1 MFADIHFIDFLRA
14 NPALAVFVTLA
25 LGFLVGK
32 LRWRSFSLGTVT
44 SVLLVGVVVGQLKIE
59 IPEPAKILFFLLF
72 LFSVGYA
79 VGPQFFRGLKRD
91 GLPQVGFAVVVCLLC
106 LGSTWLCATLMGYD
120 VAQAAGLLA
129 GSQTMSAVLGVAT
142 DTIRQLPDG
151 QAIDLDAMPVCY
163 AVTYIF
169 GTAGSAWILG
179 TLGPRLLGGVE
190 KVHKAALD
198 LESKLGDD
206 VSFTAGGYAVGPQFF
221 RGLKRDGLPQVGFA
235 VVVCLL
241 CLGSTWLC
249 ATLMGYDVAQAAGL
263 LAGSQTMSAVLG
275 VATDTIRQ
283 LPDGQAIDLDA
294 MPVCYAVTYIFGTAG
309 SAWILGTLGP
319 RLLGGVEKVHKA
331 ALDLESKLG
340 DDVSFT
346 AGFDPAARAIV
357 FRAYKAENDWFGQ
370 RHTVAEFER
379 YMQSQKKLI
388 FVERLRQRGRIVDD
402 VTPRTT
408 IYPGDTLVVSG
419 RRQYVIEE
427 EDWIGTEVEDA
438 ELTNFSVQSLPVV
451 VSKRGAAG
459 QYVRNI
465 LKRKEMHGVNI
476 RSILRAGVKIPV
488 LAGGKLDAGDR
499 LELVGLPQDVR
510 RAAPTLGFS
519 DPVSE
524 KTGMPLVGLGIFL
537 GGLLF
542 GWLLMTRIGAV
553 PLSLTV
559 SGGVLIAGLF
569 CGWLHARYPHVGN
582 IPQPTLWFMNNVG
595 LNTFIAIV
603 GISTGPTFIQGFQE
617 VGWSLFLIG
626 AAATSIP
633 LVAGIFIGRYLFR
646 FNDALTLGCVAGA
659 RTTTAALGAVEETI
673 QSNVPSMGYTI
684 TYAIGNTLLI
694 IWGVVIVLLIA

>member
-1 MFADIHFIDFLRA
+1 M
-14 NPALAVFVTLA
+14 
-25 LGFLVGK
+25 
-32 LRWRSFSLGTVT
+32 T

-59 IPEPAKILFFLLF
+59 IPEPAKTLFFLLF
-72 LFSVGYA
+72 LFSV
-79 VGPQFFRGLKRD
+79 
-91 GLPQVGFAVVVCLLC
+91 
-106 LGSTWLCATLMGYD
+106 
-120 VAQAAGLLA
+120 
-129 GSQTMSAVLGVAT
+129 
-142 DTIRQLPDG
+142 
-151 QAIDLDAMPVCY
+151 
-163 AVTYIF
+163 
-169 GTAGSAWILG
+169 
-179 TLGPRLLGGVE
+179 
-190 KVHKAALD
+190 
-198 LESKLGDD
+198 
-206 VSFTAGGYAVGPQFF
+206 GYAVGPQFF

-370 RHTVAEFER
+370 RRTVAEFER

>member
-1 MFADIHFIDFLRA
+1 MFANIHLLDFLRA

-25 LGFLVGK
+25 LGFLLGK

-44 SVLLVGVVVGQLKIE
+44 SVLLVGVVVGQLKIT
-59 IPEPAKILFFLLF
+59 IPEPAKTLFFLLF
-72 LFSVGYA
+72 LFAVGYG

-106 LGSTWLCATLMGYD
+106 LGSTWLCAKLMGYD

-151 QAIDLDAMPVCY
+151 GSADLSAMPVCY

-198 LESKLGDD
+198 LESKMGED
-206 VSFTAGGYAVGPQFF
+206 VS
-221 RGLKRDGLPQVGFA
+221 LK
-235 VVVCLL
+235 
-241 CLGSTWLC
+241 
-249 ATLMGYDVAQAAGL
+249 
-263 LAGSQTMSAVLG
+263 
-275 VATDTIRQ
+275 
-283 LPDGQAIDLDA
+283 
-294 MPVCYAVTYIFGTAG
+294 
-309 SAWILGTLGP
+309 
-319 RLLGGVEKVHKA
+319 
-331 ALDLESKLG
+331 
-340 DDVSFT
+340 

-357 FRAYKAENDWFGQ
+357 FRAYRAENEWFAGK
-370 RHTVAEFER
+370 RTVAEFEQ

-388 FVERLRQRGRIVDD
+388 YVERLRQRGRIVDN

-408 IYPGDTLVVSG
+408 IYPDDTLVVSG

-427 EDWIGTEVEDA
+427 EEWIGSEVEDA
-438 ELTNFSVQSLPVV
+438 ELTNFTVQSLPVV
-451 VSKRGAAG
+451 VSRRGAAG
-459 QYVRNI
+459 QYIRNI
-465 LKRKEMHGVNI
+465 LKRKAMHGVNI
-476 RSILRAGVKIPV
+476 RSIQRAGVQIPV

-519 DPVSE
+519 DPASE

-537 GGLLF
+537 GGLIF

-559 SGGVLIAGLF
+559 SGGVLIAGLL
-569 CGWLHARYPHVGN
+569 CGWLHARYPQVGN

-633 LVAGIFIGRYLFR
+633 LVSGIFIGRYLFR

>member
-32 LRWRSFSLGTVT
+32 LRWRSLSLGTVT

-59 IPEPAKILFFLLF
+59 IPEPAKTLFFLLF

-91 GLPQVGFAVVVCLLC
+91 GLPQVGFAVVVCL
-106 LGSTWLCATLMGYD
+106 S
-120 VAQAAGLLA
+120 
-129 GSQTMSAVLGVAT
+129 
-142 DTIRQLPDG
+142 
-151 QAIDLDAMPVCY
+151 
-163 AVTYIF
+163 
-169 GTAGSAWILG
+169 
-179 TLGPRLLGGVE
+179 
-190 KVHKAALD
+190 
-198 LESKLGDD
+198 
-206 VSFTAGGYAVGPQFF
+206 
-221 RGLKRDGLPQVGFA
+221 
-235 VVVCLL
+235 

-603 GISTGPTFIQGFQE
+603 GISTGPTFVQGFQE

>member
-44 SVLLVGVVVGQLKIE
+44 SVLLAGVVVGQLKIE

-72 LFSVGYA
+72 LFSV
-79 VGPQFFRGLKRD
+79 
-91 GLPQVGFAVVVCLLC
+91 
-106 LGSTWLCATLMGYD
+106 
-120 VAQAAGLLA
+120 
-129 GSQTMSAVLGVAT
+129 
-142 DTIRQLPDG
+142 
-151 QAIDLDAMPVCY
+151 
-163 AVTYIF
+163 
-169 GTAGSAWILG
+169 
-179 TLGPRLLGGVE
+179 
-190 KVHKAALD
+190 
-198 LESKLGDD
+198 
-206 VSFTAGGYAVGPQFF
+206 GYAVGPQFF

-408 IYPGDTLVVSG
+408 IDPGDTLVVSG

-438 ELTNFSVQSLPVV
+438 ELTNFSVQSLPSGGEQARSGGAVCAQYFEKERNARCEYPFYPACRRED
-451 VSKRGAAG
+451 SGAGRRQARCRRPARTGRPAAG
-459 QYVRNI
+459 RAPRRADARVQ
-465 LKRKEMHGVNI
+465 
-476 RSILRAGVKIPV
+476 RSGLGKDGDA
-488 LAGGKLDAGDR
+488 AGGAGHSFWADC
-499 LELVGLPQDVR
+499 
-510 RAAPTLGFS
+510 S
-519 DPVSE
+519 S
-524 KTGMPLVGLGIFL
+524 
-537 GGLLF
+537 
-542 GWLLMTRIGAV
+542 
-553 PLSLTV
+553 
-559 SGGVLIAGLF
+559 AG
-569 CGWLHARYPHVGN
+569 C
-582 IPQPTLWFMNNVG
+582 
-595 LNTFIAIV
+595 
-603 GISTGPTFIQGFQE
+603 
-617 VGWSLFLIG
+617 
-626 AAATSIP
+626 
-633 LVAGIFIGRYLFR
+633 
-646 FNDALTLGCVAGA
+646 
-659 RTTTAALGAVEETI
+659 
-673 QSNVPSMGYTI
+673 
-684 TYAIGNTLLI
+684 
-694 IWGVVIVLLIA
+694 

>member
-59 IPEPAKILFFLLF
+59 IPEPAKTLFFLLF
-72 LFSVGYA
+72 LFSV
-79 VGPQFFRGLKRD
+79 
-91 GLPQVGFAVVVCLLC
+91 
-106 LGSTWLCATLMGYD
+106 
-120 VAQAAGLLA
+120 
-129 GSQTMSAVLGVAT
+129 
-142 DTIRQLPDG
+142 
-151 QAIDLDAMPVCY
+151 
-163 AVTYIF
+163 
-169 GTAGSAWILG
+169 
-179 TLGPRLLGGVE
+179 
-190 KVHKAALD
+190 
-198 LESKLGDD
+198 
-206 VSFTAGGYAVGPQFF
+206 GYAVGPQFF

-388 FVERLRQRGRIVDD
+388 FVERLRQRGRIADD

-499 LELVGLPQDVR
+499 LELVGLP
-510 RAAPTLGFS
+510 
-519 DPVSE
+519 
-524 KTGMPLVGLGIFL
+524 
-537 GGLLF
+537 LF